1 MTTKERA
8 TYSSMETS
16 TQEDWD
22 IIKQYPPRD
31 AGASGAGLRLPDGHA
46 EADGVLGRRWAGERP

>member
-22 IIKQYPPRD
+22 IIKQY
-31 AGASGAGLRLPDGHA
+31 AGQ
-46 EADGVLGRRWAGERP
+46 RRERVYDSLMRC